1 MSADMLELPMRQETL
16 FCPVLHHATRTEGCM
31 MSDYSRVARMITQ
44 RGGGGGGGGA
54 GGGAGAGVRSSSANG
69 NWRPKQV
76 LISYCK

>member
-1 MSADMLELPMRQETL
+1 
-16 FCPVLHHATRTEGCM
+16 M

-44 RGGGGGGGGA
+44 RGGGGG
-54 GGGAGAGVRSSSANG
+54 GAGVRSSSANG

>member
-1 MSADMLELPMRQETL
+1 
-16 FCPVLHHATRTEGCM
+16 M

-54 GGGAGAGVRSSSANG
+54 GAGVRSSSANG

-76 LISYCK
+76 LICYFK

>member
-1 MSADMLELPMRQETL
+1 
-16 FCPVLHHATRTEGCM
+16 M
-31 MSDYSRVARMITQ
+31 MSDYSRVARMLTQ
-44 RGGGGGGGGA
+44 RGGGGG

>member
-1 MSADMLELPMRQETL
+1 
-16 FCPVLHHATRTEGCM
+16 M

-54 GGGAGAGVRSSSANG
+54 GAGAGVRSSSANG

-76 LISYCK
+76 LISYFK